1 MVNSFAKHSL
11 LIGKLSNGAAKP
23 LAGADRCGTIF
34 EGLTALQNKTYE
46 AIYLVLA
53 DVPEP
58 RQEALRALSRLA
70 PQARRYL
77 LVDMF
82 EEPETRQLMQASN
95 GRRLFTDYI
104 LLPMSTSPTGVA
116 PTQTLFAGAETEK
129 DRLITELQKLVT
141 QDDLT
146 GLKNRRYLKQFLP
159 AILAQA
165 AEQHCQVT
173 LLLFDLDN
181 FKQYNDNCGHSTGD
195 AVLCETGRLM
205 RMCCRGHDVVARLG
219 GDEFAVVFWELP
231 RDPHASDDR
240 RGTRHE
246 HPRQAQFMAERFRR
260 EMSEASFEC
269 LGPKGKGD
277 LTISGGLAT
286 YPVDAKTAEE
296 LFEKADQA
304 MLNAKQ
310 TGKNK
315 ITIVGKTSS

>member
-1 MVNSFAKHSL
+1 MVKSFEQHSL
-11 LIGKLSNGAAKP
+11 LIGKLANGAAKP

-58 RQEALRALSRLA
+58 RQEALRALWRLA

-82 EEPETRQLMQASN
+82 EEPEALCLQKASN
-95 GRRLFTDYI
+95 GRLLFSDYF
-104 LLPMSTSPTGVA
+104 LLPLSATAMA
-116 PTQTLFAGAETEK
+116 QTQTISAEAETDK
-129 DRLITELQKLVT
+129 DRLITELQKMVT

-146 GLKNRRYLKQFLP
+146 GLKNRRYLRQFLP
-159 AILAQA
+159 AVLAQA

-181 FKQYNDNCGHSTGD
+181 FKQYNDSCGHSTGD

-205 RMCCRGHDVVARLG
+205 RLCCRGHDVVARLG

-231 RDPHASDDR
+231 RDAHAHDDR
-240 RGTRHE
+240 RGSRHE

-269 LGPKGKGD
+269 LGPQGKGD

-286 YPVDAKTAEE
+286 YPVDAQTAEE